1 MKVVRTMALAL
12 AASVVA
18 ACGGGSDSNGGGG
31 GGGGGQRE
39 WTVMVYMAAD
49 NSLAVQGVL
58 DLDEMEDAGITDR
71 IQTVVQAEF
80 SPAVLDQQ
88 GCTAACFNRP
98 NFNTFRYAITQ
109 AGGSAKNGP
118 DRGTVTE
125 VNGGSNVD
133 MTDPNTLKDF
143 IAWAK
148 ANYPA
153 NHYMLVLWNHGG
165 GYTGLIQDETS
176 GGSGLMSLEDL
187 KTGLTGSGGLDVI
200 DFDMCLMAGYETL
213 AKIAGLTSYAIFSE
227 EVVPGEGNPYTSIL
241 DGMQASPT
249 QDGRALSGMIV
260 DRFNASFQGS
270 RSSTTLSAYDMA
282 EFANFETALND
293 LATSLQAGLSGGLGP
308 TISAA
313 AGASQK
319 YTITELTD
327 IANFLDTLNAK
338 VAGQTALQA
347 KIAAVRSAVTSASF
361 RINNRARNG
370 SGTTQGGS
378 VADVSRSNGLNIVLP
393 SGANGDVMP
402 GSGNGSLATYA
413 ALLPG
418 KAWTAFL
425 NQYAGGQATTA
436 MKDQGDTRFEAYL
449 VWTAGAVAA
458 GADVDIWVLE
468 PNGNI
473 YVPAFG
479 SVTPNGTMSNDSWDD
494 QVNFEGYLTNRFIE
508 KGVYYFFANL
518 WRDPSNFQPLF
529 DLAYRSDQTADF
541 TFWYQGN
548 GQPVP
553 SLSLA
558 TSWLNDPTPTLTE
571 VFNDNYTD
579 LKAVVNLTVAAPPAP
594 TLQAA
599 PSTGNPMTASLRQDA
614 ARVTPAQMET
624 VRRIATM
631 ARLGIPTT
639 VRPARL
645 WQHPFTRGGK

>member
-1 MKVVRTMALAL
+1 MKVVRAVALAL

-18 ACGGGSDSNGGGG
+18 ACGGGSDSNGGG

-58 DLDEMEDAGITDR
+58 DLDEMEDAGISDR

-80 SPAVLDQQ
+80 SPSVLDQQ
-88 GCTAACFNRP
+88 GCTAACFNRQ

-125 VNGGSNVD
+125 INGGSNVD

-148 ANYPA
+148 QNYPA

-176 GGSGLMSLEDL
+176 GGSGLMSLDDL
-187 KTGLTGSGGLDVI
+187 KAGITGSGGLDVI

-213 AKIAGLTSYAIFSE
+213 AKIAGLTSYAVFSE
-227 EVVPGEGNPYTSIL
+227 EVVPGEGNPYTSII

-249 QDGRALSGMIV
+249 QDGRALSSMIV

-327 IANFLDTLNAK
+327 IANFLDTLNTK

-347 KIAAVRSAVTSASF
+347 KIAAVKTAVTSATF

-370 SGTTQGGS
+370 TGSTQAGG
-378 VADVSRSNGLNIVLP
+378 VADVSRSAGLNIVLP
-393 SGANGDVMP
+393 SGAGGDVMP
-402 GSGNGSLATYA
+402 ASGSGSLATYA
-413 ALLPG
+413 TLMPG

-436 MKDQGDTRFEAYL
+436 MKDQGDNRFESYL
-449 VWTAGAVAA
+449 VWQSGAVAA
-458 GADVDIWVLE
+458 GADIDFWVLE

-494 QVNFEGYLTNRFIE
+494 QVNFEGYLTNRYIE
-508 KGVYYFFANL
+508 KGVYTIFANL
-518 WRDPSNFQPLF
+518 WRDPSNFQPAF
-529 DLAYRSDQTADF
+529 DLAYRFDQTSGFA
-541 TFWYQGN
+541 FWYQGN
-548 GQPVP
+548 GDPTP
-553 SLSLA
+553 TLSLA
-558 TSWLNDPTPTLTE
+558 TSWLNDPTPTLGE
-571 VFNDNYTD
+571 ILGGSYTD
-579 LKAVVNLTVAAPPAP
+579 LKFVVNLTVNAPPVP

-599 PSTGNPMTASLRQDA
+599 PSTAMTASLRQGA
-614 ARVTPAQMET
+614 GQATSAQMAT

-631 ARLGIPTT
+631 ARLGIPTAP
-639 VRPARL
+639 RPVRL
-645 WQHPFTRGGK
+645 WQHPFTKGGK